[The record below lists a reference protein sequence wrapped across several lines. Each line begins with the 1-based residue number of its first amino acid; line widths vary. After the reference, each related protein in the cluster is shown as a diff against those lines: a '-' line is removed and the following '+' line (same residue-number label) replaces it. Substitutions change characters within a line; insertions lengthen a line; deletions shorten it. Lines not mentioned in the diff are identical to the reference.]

1 MKQTDSGCKMLSKAE
16 QQISSLLLQG
26 FSNQEI
32 ADRAFVSE
40 KTVKFHLTNIY
51 KKENVSSRCQY
62 ILKKVGREEMK
73 DVSTNT
79 NLPAPSRM
87 DSDLQKEKVEFID
100 KKFDVTGT
108 IKQLHYMMTEV
119 TKDQINPNTVNAA
132 CNCVTRLNET
142 IDTAIRAARFLGER

>member
-1 MKQTDSGCKMLSKAE
+1 
-16 QQISSLLLQG
+16 
-26 FSNQEI
+26 
-32 ADRAFVSE
+32 
-40 KTVKFHLTNIY
+40 
-51 KKENVSSRCQY
+51 
-62 ILKKVGREEMK
+62 MK